1 MRSDCPFSRGIY
13 LFASP
18 RKKRYDRGEIQYLR
32 KDVNTLTEENK
43 DLELGDIITL
53 DDENGEPLGDFEVI
67 ALFDLNGKEYIA
79 LTEALE
85 DEEAEEELDEEVD
98 IFVFQIDGG
107 EMVPL
112 EEDEEGAVYDKLN
125 EVLEGIELVS
135 DDK

>member
-1 MRSDCPFSRGIY
+1 M
-13 LFASP
+13 
-18 RKKRYDRGEIQYLR
+18 
-32 KDVNTLTEENK
+32 TEENK

-85 DEEAEEELDEEVD
+85 EEESEEELDEEVD
-98 IFVFQIDGG
+98 IFVFQVDGD

-112 EEDEEGAVYDKLN
+112 EEKEEGPVYTKLN
-125 EVLEGIELVS
+125 EVLEGIELIEE
-135 DDK
+135 D